1 MRDLFISLALF
12 LCCASGVSYGQT
24 CPTPAQL
31 QTDLNA
37 AAQAAVISL
46 SGVNPLSCPEV
57 SMSQTWAGGKL
68 LFSDSPEKP
77 SVRGKLYYD
86 ETLPATAG
94 TDYNRVFLYHV
105 NGLSSGK
112 MKFTVLVKN
121 RGTASATLTKQ
132 KTGTAGPTT
141 SYAYAGKLGYQRWL
155 NSVASIGVSV
165 AAGAWARLD
174 STFDATQAA
183 ANNLMHGIWDYSM
196 TQPHTVLIC
205 ALNATDDP
213 ISVCPTLGLLARDT
227 HQRGTFPY
235 SDKVY
240 DTSNY
245 TIDSA
250 AGIQQFPVA
259 GGTTNDGNAT
269 GEDKTDGASMT
280 LAGNYGVNYRM
291 HLASSY
297 SDGKKLGWLINPRAG
312 GWGGAIW
319 AMPGVLAGGKF
330 LIPDGTGTSSDN
342 TKGSVA
348 GKYQTGHTAPWFQFM
363 PTGGSS
369 FPVRF
374 IAVPY

>member
-1 MRDLFISLALF
+1 MRNLIVAFVLFF
-12 LCCASGVSYGQT
+12 CCAVPVAHGQV
-24 CPTPAQL
+24 CPTPTQL
-31 QTDLNA
+31 QTDINA
-37 AAQAAVISL
+37 AAQAVVISL

-68 LFSDSPEKP
+68 IFSDSPEKP
-77 SVRGKLYYD
+77 TVRGKLYYD
-86 ETLPATAG
+86 ETLPATTG
-94 TDYNRVFLYHV
+94 TDYHRVFLYHV
-105 NGLSSGK
+105 NGMSKNK
-112 MKFTVLVKN
+112 MRFTVLIKN
-121 RGTASATLTKQ
+121 RGTVSATLTKQ
-132 KTGTAGPTT
+132 KIGTAGPTT
-141 SYAYAGKLGYQRWL
+141 SYAYAGKLAYQRWL
-155 NSVASIGVSV
+155 LSTAATPTSV
-165 AAGAWARLD
+165 AAGAWTRLD
-174 STFDATQAA
+174 VTFDATQAA
-183 ANNLMHGIWDYSM
+183 ANYLMHGIWDYSID
-196 TQPHTVLIC
+196 QPHTVLIC

-213 ISVCPTLGLLARDT
+213 VSVCPTLGLLARDT

-269 GEDKTDGASMT
+269 GEDKTDGTSMT

-291 HLASSY
+291 HLTASY

-319 AMPGVLAGGKF
+319 AMPGLLTGGKF
-330 LIPDGTGTSSDN
+330 LVPPDAGTTSDN
-342 TKGSVA
+342 TKGAVV
-348 GKYQTGHTAPWFQFM
+348 GKYQSSHGSPWFQFM

-374 IAVPY
+374 VVVPY